1 MSQKKSIW
9 QSFQNG
15 QQYMAT
21 WPMRKEL
28 AMMFPEPRYIKATKF
43 ATRVMPAVAVMS
55 VLSQM
60 AFNNYDALPQ
70 AIAVAFFSLSMPL
83 QGLWWLGKRSRTDL
97 PPSLA
102 SWYREIHDK
111 ITSEGYALQPIKPRP
126 RYLELA
132 QVLNRAFKQL
142 DKTSLER
149 WF

>member
-1 MSQKKSIW
+1 MSQKISIW
-9 QSFQNG
+9 QCFHNG
-15 QQYMAT
+15 QHYMAT

-28 AMMFPEPRYIKATKF
+28 TAMFPEARYIRATKF
-43 ATRVMPAVAVMS
+43 ANRVMPAVAVMS

-60 AFNNYDALPQ
+60 AFHNYDALPQ
-70 AIAVAFFSLSMPL
+70 AIAVALFALSMPL

-111 ITSEGYALQPIKPRP
+111 IISEGYAMQPLKSRP

-142 DKTSLER
+142 DKASLER

>member
-1 MSQKKSIW
+1 MSQETIW
-9 QSFQNG
+9 QNFQYG

-21 WPMRKEL
+21 WPIRKEL
-28 AMMFPEPRYIKATKF
+28 ALMFPEPRYIKATKF
-43 ATRVMPAVAVMS
+43 ATRVMPAIAVMS

-60 AFNNYDALPQ
+60 AFNNYPALPQ
-70 AIAVAFFSLSMPL
+70 AIAVALFALTMPL
-83 QGLWWLGKRSRTDL
+83 QGLWWLGKRSRTVL

-102 SWYREIHDK
+102 SWYREIHEK
-111 ITSEGYALQPIKPRP
+111 ILSEGYVLQPLKARP
-126 RYLELA
+126 RYMELA

>member
-9 QSFQNG
+9 ASFQQG
-15 QQYMAT
+15 QQYMAI

-28 AMMFPEPRYIKATKF
+28 AVMFPESRYIKATKF
-43 ATRVMPAVAVMS
+43 ASRVMPAVAVMS

-60 AFNNYDALPQ
+60 AFNNYEALPQ
-70 AIAVAFFSLSMPL
+70 AIAVALFALSMPL
-83 QGLWWLGKRSRTDL
+83 QGLWWLGRRSRTQL

-102 SWYREIHDK
+102 SWYRELHGK
-111 ITSEGYALQPIKPRP
+111 ITSEGFTLQPMKAQP

-142 DKTSLER
+142 DKTALER

>member
-1 MSQKKSIW
+1 MNQHNSLW
-9 QSFQNG
+9 QSFRDG
-15 QQYMAT
+15 QDYMST

-28 AMMFPEPRYIKATKF
+28 AMLFPEQRYIRATRF
-43 ATRVMPAVAVMS
+43 AMRVMPAVAVMS

-70 AIAVAFFSLSMPL
+70 AIAVALFALSMPL
-83 QGLWWLGKRSRTDL
+83 QGLWWLGRRSNTTL

-111 ITSEGYALQPIKPRP
+111 ILSEGYAMQPVKSQP
-126 RYLELA
+126 RYMELA

-142 DKTSLER
+142 DKASLER

>member
-1 MSQKKSIW
+1 MNQETIW
-9 QSFQNG
+9 QNFQYG

-21 WPMRKEL
+21 WPIRKEL
-28 AMMFPEPRYIKATKF
+28 ALMFPEPRYIKATKF
-43 ATRVMPAVAVMS
+43 ATRVMPAIAVMS

-60 AFNNYDALPQ
+60 AFNNYPALPQ
-70 AIAVAFFSLSMPL
+70 AIAVALFALTMPL
-83 QGLWWLGKRSRTDL
+83 QGLWWLGKRSRTVL

-102 SWYREIHDK
+102 SWYREIHEK
-111 ITSEGYALQPIKPRP
+111 ILSEGYVLQPLKARP
-126 RYLELA
+126 RYMELA

>member
-9 QSFQNG
+9 QSFKNG

-60 AFNNYDALPQ
+60 AFNNYDALPPSYRRRFLCSEH
-70 AIAVAFFSLSMPL
+70 AVAGDYGGWENAVVRICRLLWRAGIARSMTRSPAKAMRYSRSSLGRATL
-83 QGLWWLGKRSRTDL
+83 
-97 PPSLA
+97 
-102 SWYREIHDK
+102 SWR
-111 ITSEGYALQPIKPRP
+111 RC
-126 RYLELA
+126 
-132 QVLNRAFKQL
+132 
-142 DKTSLER
+142 
-149 WF
+149 